1 MCSRLKS
8 PESPQKGRFC
18 TGNIAARGKYDESG
32 TVSAQLLS
40 LSGTGRNTGEMDLLP
55 DDISEFRS
63 ESYWTEFFRKR
74 GNLPFEW
81 YGEWSE
87 LEQLVDKFCAVDD
100 SILMVGCG
108 NSDLSGSMYDN

>member
-1 MCSRLKS
+1 
-8 PESPQKGRFC
+8 
-18 TGNIAARGKYDESG
+18 
-32 TVSAQLLS
+32 
-40 LSGTGRNTGEMDLLP
+40 MDLLP

-87 LEQLVDKFCAVDD
+87 LKQLVDRFCAVDD

-108 NSDLSGSMYDN
+108 NSELSGSMYDSGYLNLTNIDFSKPVIADMMKKNLRQRPKMRWKVMDMTAMTVRLHLWW